1 MIRKQ
6 EITTFEF
13 PEDAIIWDVR
23 DSSAYAE
30 AHVKGAINQ
39 PITELSAQSL
49 TQVSTDQPIYILC
62 GGGSKAPRAAELL
75 EGFDR
80 KIAATDRPKTAPAQ
94 GHVSALRVREDETPW
109 TSARMSFSTSC
120 MCRPTVGSCST

>member
-23 DSSAYAE
+23 DASAYAE
-30 AHVKGAINQ
+30 AHVKGAVNQ
-39 PITELSAQSL
+39 PITGLSADCL
-49 TQVSTDQPIYILC
+49 TQVSADQTIYILC

-75 EGFDR
+75 DGLDDSREYVVLMGGTR
-80 KIAATDRPKTAPAQ
+80 AARDAGLPLEQ
-94 GHVSALRVREDETPW
+94 GA
-109 TSARMSFSTSC
+109 
-120 MCRPTVGSCST
+120 